1 MDEQVGRLSSE
12 LRKLGEAEN
21 TLLFFCSDNGPEG
34 QAGNAPGSAG
44 HLSGRKRSLLE
55 GGIRVPGLV
64 EWPARI
70 KPGRTTNV
78 PCVTSDYLPTIL
90 ALLGVEPITDR
101 PIDGISL
108 VPLFDGKLAK
118 RGRPIG
124 FESKGQTAWIGD
136 RYKLYSNGKAKGT
149 PKLLDLIADPSE
161 NQDLAKREPGLA
173 KRLTRELAAWRNS
186 CRASA
191 AGKDY

>member
-1 MDEQVGRLSSE
+1 M
-12 LRKLGEAEN
+12 
-21 TLLFFCSDNGPEG
+21 
-34 QAGNAPGSAG
+34 
-44 HLSGRKRSLLE
+44 
-55 GGIRVPGLV
+55 PGLV

-90 ALLGVEPITDR
+90 ALIDVEPITDR

-136 RYKLYSNGKAKGT
+136 RYKLYFSGKAKGA
-149 PKLLDLIADPSE
+149 PQLFDLIADPSE
-161 NQDLAKREPGLA
+161 KQDLAKREPGLA
-173 KRLTRELAAWRNS
+173 KRLAKELTVWRES

-191 AGKDY
+191 TGNDY